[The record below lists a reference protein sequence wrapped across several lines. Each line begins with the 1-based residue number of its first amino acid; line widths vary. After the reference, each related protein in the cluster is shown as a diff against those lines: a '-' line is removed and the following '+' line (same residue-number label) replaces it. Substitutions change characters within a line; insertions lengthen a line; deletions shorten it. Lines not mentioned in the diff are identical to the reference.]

1 MGLKETVNPSAGSGL
16 SRANKVRRG
25 VKNLPHTPGVY
36 IMKGASGE
44 ILYVGKADNLRKRVS
59 SYFQASG
66 RHSRRIESLVSRI
79 ADVSY
84 LPTATSAEAL
94 LYENGLIK
102 QLSPKYNV
110 ALRDDKSYPMLKV
123 TLRDRFPRLM
133 ITREKKEDG
142 SIYYGPYT
150 NAKLLKDAL
159 KILRKLFPLRTCN
172 KMPARLQAKFGQ
184 AGGPKRKCLEF
195 DMGQCLGPCEGRVS
209 EKRYGAIIKEL
220 RLFLEG
226 RPACLHALSLQAG
239 RHPELLKL
247 LTERMKQLSRD
258 EKFEEAAECR
268 NRLEALSSVNT
279 DRVKYGPASE
289 LGELRRVL
297 GIKGSLEVIEAFDI
311 SNIMG
316 DEAVGSLV
324 CFRKG
329 KPDKNEYR
337 KFKIKTVSGMD
348 DYGMMREIV
357 RRRYTRSVEEKKRL
371 PDLIIIDGG
380 RGHLSVALDELKK
393 LGLDDVPVIGVAKPA
408 RRSLL
413 VSNGRGEGGEFERI
427 YVKDKKEPIILP
439 KESKALHL
447 LERVRDEAHRF
458 AHLYHRKLMSKRI
471 WKR

>member
-1 MGLKETVNPSAGSGL
+1 M
-16 SRANKVRRG
+16 
-25 VKNLPHTPGVY
+25 
-36 IMKGASGE
+36 MKSISGE

-59 SYFQASG
+59 SYFQAS
-66 RHSRRIESLVSRI
+66 RRRPDRIESLVSQI
-79 ADVSY
+79 ADIAH

-123 TLRDRFPRLM
+123 TLKERFPRLM
-133 ITREKKEDG
+133 ITRERKKDG

-150 NAKLLKDAL
+150 NAKLLKEAL
-159 KILRKLFPLRTCN
+159 KILQKLFPLRTCN
-172 KMPARLQAKFGQ
+172 KI
-184 AGGPKRKCLEF
+184 PKRKCLEF
-195 DMGQCLGPCEGRVS
+195 DIGQCLGPCEGRVG
-209 EKRYGAIIKEL
+209 EERYRVIIKEL
-220 RLFLEG
+220 RLFLD
-226 RPACLHALSLQAG
+226 G
-239 RHPELLKL
+239 RHSELLKL
-247 LTERMKQLSRD
+247 LTERMKQLSKD
-258 EKFEEAAECR
+258 EKFEEAVECR

-279 DRVKYGPASE
+279 DRVKYGPANE

-297 GIKGSLEVIEAFDI
+297 GIRGNLEIIEAFDI

-348 DYGMMREIV
+348 DYSMMREIV
-357 RRRYTRSVEEKKRL
+357 RRRYARSVEEKKIL
-371 PDLIIIDGG
+371 PDLIVIDGG

-393 LGLDDVPVIGVAKPA
+393 LGLDDLPVIGIAK
-408 RRSLL
+408 
-413 VSNGRGEGGEFERI
+413 EFERI
-427 YVKDKKEPIILP
+427 YVKDRKDPILLP

-458 AHLYHRKLMSKRI
+458 AISYHKKLMSKRI
-471 WKR
+471 WEK

>member
-1 MGLKETVNPSAGSGL
+1 VGLKETI
-16 SRANKVRRG
+16 
-25 VKNLPHTPGVY
+25 KNLPHTPGVY

-44 ILYVGKADNLRKRVS
+44 ILYVGKADNLRKRVA
-59 SYFQASG
+59 SYFQASR
-66 RHSRRIESLVSRI
+66 RHPDRIALLVSRI
-79 ADVSY
+79 ADISH

-110 ALRDDKSYPMLKV
+110 ALRDDKSYPMLKI
-123 TLRDRFPRLM
+123 TIKEKFPRLL
-133 ITREKKEDG
+133 ITREKKGDG

-150 NAKLLKDAL
+150 NAKLLKEAL
-159 KILRKLFPLRTCN
+159 KILQKLFPLRTCN
-172 KMPARLQAKFGQ
+172 KMPG
-184 AGGPKRKCLEF
+184 RKCLEF
-195 DMGQCLGPCEGRVS
+195 DISQCLGPCEGRVTD
-209 EKRYGAIIKEL
+209 ERYGAIVKEL

-226 RPACLHALSLQAG
+226 RHS
-239 RHPELLKL
+239 ELLRS
-247 LTERMKQLSRD
+247 LTDRMKQLSRD

-279 DRVKYGPASE
+279 DRVKYGPANE

-297 GIKGSLEVIEAFDI
+297 GIKGNLEVIEAFDI

-348 DYGMMREIV
+348 DYSMMREIV
-357 RRRYTRSVEEKKRL
+357 RRRYTRSLKEKKRL
-371 PDLIIIDGG
+371 PDLIVIDGG
-380 RGHLSVALDELKK
+380 RGHLGVALDELKK
-393 LGLDDVPVIGVAKPA
+393 LSLGNIPVIGIAK
-408 RRSLL
+408 
-413 VSNGRGEGGEFERI
+413 EFERI
-427 YVKDKKEPIILP
+427 YVKDKKDPILLP

-458 AHLYHRKLMSKRI
+458 AITYHKKLMSKRI
-471 WKR
+471 KK

>member
-1 MGLKETVNPSAGSGL
+1 VGLKETI
-16 SRANKVRRG
+16 
-25 VKNLPHTPGVY
+25 KNLPHTPGVY

-44 ILYVGKADNLRKRVS
+44 ILYVGKADNLRKRVA
-59 SYFQASG
+59 SYFQASR
-66 RHSRRIESLVSRI
+66 RHPDRIALLVSRI
-79 ADVSY
+79 ADISH

-110 ALRDDKSYPMLKV
+110 ALRDDKSYPMLKI
-123 TLRDRFPRLM
+123 TIKEKFPRLL
-133 ITREKKEDG
+133 ITREKKGDG

-150 NAKLLKDAL
+150 NAKLLKEAL
-159 KILRKLFPLRTCN
+159 KILQKLFPLRTCN
-172 KMPARLQAKFGQ
+172 KMPG
-184 AGGPKRKCLEF
+184 RKCLEF
-195 DMGQCLGPCEGRVS
+195 DISQCLGPCEGRVTD
-209 EKRYGAIIKEL
+209 ERYGAIVKEL

-226 RPACLHALSLQAG
+226 RHS
-239 RHPELLKL
+239 ELLRS
-247 LTERMKQLSRD
+247 LTDRMKQLSRD

-279 DRVKYGPASE
+279 DRVKYGPANE

-297 GIKGSLEVIEAFDI
+297 GIKGNLEVIEAFDI

-337 KFKIKTVSGMD
+337 KFKIKTVTGMD
-348 DYGMMREIV
+348 DYSMMREIV
-357 RRRYTRSVEEKKRL
+357 RRRYTRSLKEKKRL
-371 PDLIIIDGG
+371 PDLIVIDGG
-380 RGHLSVALDELKK
+380 RGHLGVVLDELKK
-393 LGLDDVPVIGVAKPA
+393 LSLGNIPVIGIAK
-408 RRSLL
+408 
-413 VSNGRGEGGEFERI
+413 EFERI
-427 YVKDKKEPIILP
+427 YVKDKKDPILLP

-458 AHLYHRKLMSKRI
+458 AITYHKKLMSKRI
-471 WKR
+471 KK